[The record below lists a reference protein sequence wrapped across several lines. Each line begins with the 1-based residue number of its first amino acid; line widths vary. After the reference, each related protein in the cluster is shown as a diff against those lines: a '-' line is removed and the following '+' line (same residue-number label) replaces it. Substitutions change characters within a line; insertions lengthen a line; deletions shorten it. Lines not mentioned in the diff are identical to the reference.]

1 MKKTNR
7 PVFSKKVTLADM
19 YTHVQ
24 TKEYI
29 LCTLLVAT
37 VMRGRKGLKNDEQ
50 FFSAILPSRETIV
63 PPQSLS
69 DPARGN
75 KL

>member
-1 MKKTNR
+1 MICTHMYKQKT
-7 PVFSKKVTLADM
+7 VT
-19 YTHVQ
+19 
-24 TKEYI
+24 
-29 LCTLLVAT
+29 
-37 VMRGRKGLKNDEQ
+37 RGRKGLKNDEQ

-69 DPARGN
+69 DPARAN